1 MGKES
6 YIGGDYIETT
16 GGDAKTFAGK
26 SIVNSSV
33 QQFAQTGET
42 AGVSYKA
49 NAAPP
54 SLGSLDLI
62 KIKINTTFDVCHDE
76 VSSFSEFKNFWILED
91 KGKYYHWLSLRGN
104 SDDKNKPDPLPI
116 TLASTDNFV
125 FTATFKTKGP
135 ITCKIRVQD
144 SNKKY
149 VFKEQQHPK
158 KNKDEEHELTFT
170 CDTKPYKDT
179 VQYLENFTLHFEYS
193 EDGTNWVP
201 MKSVKFCLYLTW
213 KTPLYNNFENLPSV
227 SDTMQIKCQP
237 NKNQKNIFE
246 TLLWLG
252 CKGGSGKGNT
262 GKTKEENEEI
272 VLDSIFKQFETLKII
287 RRREGQNRPDGT
299 SYLTKNWS
307 AEGLGYWRGISAV
320 DANPLTDARDPR
332 AYMFYDAATGAYIE
346 RTSRVILKYGEFR
359 CGEWTAFLLYI
370 GFAQGIAL
378 DQFAIFSGRGHND
391 SFMAQITTH
400 FVNLMFLVKGW
411 NIKDPLAPELPPSTA
426 YRAQGNANPL
436 HYFSDHVF
444 TLFERNGVKKYYDAS
459 YGLRFKSG
467 QKTDKKLLA
476 EYSTSALTGVLYMR
490 EKTPGKSEYKTIT
503 TNMEQHLVISLYKGL
518 GGGPYLTDD
527 KITYTL

>member
-16 GGDAKTFAGK
+16 GGDAKVFAGK
-26 SIVNSSV
+26 SIVNSSADK
-33 QQFAQTGET
+33 FAQKGTEK
-42 AGVSYKA
+42 GVSYNKSA
-49 NAAPP
+49 PPP

-62 KIKINTTFDVCHDE
+62 RIKINTTFDICHDE
-76 VSSFSEFKNFWILED
+76 VADFSDFKNFWILED
-91 KGKYYHWLSLRGN
+91 KGKYYHWLSLRTN
-104 SDDKNKPDPLPI
+104 AADKNKPDPLPI

-125 FTATFKTKGP
+125 LTATFKTNGP
-135 ITCKIRVQD
+135 MACKIRIKD
-144 SNKKY
+144 GNNKY

-170 CDTKPYKDT
+170 CDTKPYKNT
-179 VQYLENFTLHFEYS
+179 AQYLENFTLIFEYS

-201 MKSVKFCLYLTW
+201 MKSAKFCFYLTW
-213 KTPLYNNFENLPSV
+213 KEPLYNNFETRPAPI
-227 SDTMQIKCQP
+227 DTMQVKCQA

-246 TLLWLG
+246 TILWLG
-252 CKGGSGKGNT
+252 CKGGSGKGNSS
-262 GKTKEENEEI
+262 KVKEENEEA
-272 VLDSIFKQFETLKII
+272 VLDSVFKQFEGLKIL
-287 RRREGQNRPDGT
+287 RRREGQTRPDKT
-299 SYLTKNWS
+299 PYFSKDWS
-307 AEGLGYWRGISAV
+307 AQGLGYWRGISSET
-320 DANPLTDARDPR
+320 ANTLTDPADPR
-332 AYMFYDAATGAYIE
+332 AYMFYDAATGTYIE
-346 RTSRVILKYGEFR
+346 RTSRVILKHGEFR

-370 GFAQGIAL
+370 GLGQGIVL
-378 DQFAIFSGRGHND
+378 DQFAIFSGRGHDN
-391 SFMAQITTH
+391 SIMAQITTR
-400 FVNLMFLVKGW
+400 FINLMFLVKGW
-411 NIKDPLAPELPPSTA
+411 NIKDPLPPDLPVSTT

-476 EYSTSALTGVLYMR
+476 EYSVSALTGVLYLR

-503 TNMEQHLVISLYKGL
+503 TSMEQHLVISLFKGL
-518 GGGPYLTDD
+518 GGAPYVTDD